1 MKVAVIGAGSI
12 GNHLS
17 YSARKLN
24 WDVSV
29 FDQDPDALRR
39 FKEDIYPSR
48 YGKFD
53 SAIQLRESQSLHNHD
68 SYHFDAI
75 LIGTP
80 PDSHLEV
87 LKQSLS
93 LKPRIILIE
102 KPICPPIE
110 SDIFSIKEIIELN
123 SGITF
128 LSGYNHRISFVT
140 QNLLNMA
147 RLFEDRIERL
157 DVHWLETWAGILR
170 AHPWLTGPGD
180 TYLGSTLRGGGAL
193 FEHSHGLDLWLQI
206 ANFFKLGKPSIVRA
220 HLSEVASLDK
230 EVKYDEIATIRIFTE
245 NGFQGEVVQDVITEP
260 PTKTVILRGDKH
272 VYECAYGREGK
283 DLVLMRPLSETIGN
297 VSIQVEKSR
306 PSDFDPSI
314 ARIHRLFSNSSLDTT
329 PLNLGAMSA
338 LITSY
343 VGKCAIDSARSN
355 KDVSIDLND
364 WSTLQNA

>member
-1 MKVAVIGAGSI
+1 LKVAVIGAGSI

-24 WDVSV
+24 WNVSV

-53 SAIQLRESQSLHNHD
+53 SAIQLSQSQSLHKHG
-68 SYHFDAI
+68 SHHFDAI

-87 LKQSLS
+87 LKQSLL

-110 SDIFSIKEIIELN
+110 TDIFAIKEIFELN
-123 SGITF
+123 SDITF
-128 LSGYNHRISFVT
+128 LSGYNHRMSYVT

-147 RLFEDRIERL
+147 KLFEERIERL
-157 DVHWLETWAGILR
+157 NVHWLETWAGILK
-170 AHPWLTGPGD
+170 AHPWLKGPGD

-206 ANFFKLGKPSIVRA
+206 AKFFELGTPSIVRA
-220 HLSEVASLDK
+220 HLSEVEIPDK
-230 EVKYDEIATIRIFTE
+230 EAKYDEEVTIRISTE
-245 NGFQGEVVQDVITEP
+245 IGFQGEVVQDVVTEP
-260 PTKTVILRGDKH
+260 ASKTIILQGDKH
-272 VYECAYGREGK
+272 IYECSYGKEGK
-283 DLVLMRPLSETIGN
+283 DLVLMRPLNETIGSIN
-297 VSIQVEKSR
+297 IQVEKSR

-314 ARIHRLFSNSSLDTT
+314 AAIHRLFSNLRLDSS

-355 KDVSIDLND
+355 SEVSIDLSD